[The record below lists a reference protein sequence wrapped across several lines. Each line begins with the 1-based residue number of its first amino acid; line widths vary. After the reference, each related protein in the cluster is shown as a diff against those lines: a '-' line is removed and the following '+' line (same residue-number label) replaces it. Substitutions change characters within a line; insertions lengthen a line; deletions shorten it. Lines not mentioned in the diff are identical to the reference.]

1 MNSPAR
7 DHVTIYFLIIII
19 VLVMAPFKFDPSESG
34 LRKTL
39 KVKNQKT
46 YDPPLRDKD
55 KKNGV

>member
-1 MNSPAR
+1 MRAR

-39 KVKNQKT
+39 KVKKPEN
-46 YDPPLRDKD
+46 LRSSSQR
-55 KKNGV
+55 